1 MATMSDLAAAAGAAL
16 GIPESLA
23 QRSAEA
29 RAAETGGNA
38 EDILSAW
45 AGGAPPPA
53 AATTEPAPPTT
64 SEAQPEPETELAPP
78 EVIIAAAPVATPEP
92 APAGPYKP
100 PILVGARDNP
110 MTVLMG
116 ALGLFALILII
127 GLIGPASQAE
137 EPGARSSALSYTQ
150 AAVEGQD
157 VYGSLGCSACH
168 TQLVRPV
175 IADVGLGG
183 VTLND
188 SNQVIGTRRFGPD
201 LSDIGSRMSA
211 SQIEATVGGLGDHP
225 GHSLS
230 TDDMTKLVA
239 YLTQSQTTGG
249 G

>member
-1 MATMSDLAAAAGAAL
+1 MSDLAAAAAAAL

-29 RAAETGGNA
+29 RAVETGANA
-38 EDILSAW
+38 DDILSAW
-45 AGGAPPPA
+45 AGGAPAPA
-53 AATTEPAPPTT
+53 PATTEAAPPST
-64 SEAQPEPETELAPP
+64 SETTDQPVPETQPAPP
-78 EVIIAAAPVATPEP
+78 EVIIAAAPITVPEP

-116 ALGLFALILII
+116 ALGLFGLILII
-127 GLIGPASQAE
+127 GLIGPASQTE
-137 EPGARSSALSYTQ
+137 EPGARTSALSYTQ

-157 VYGSLGCSACH
+157 IYGSLGCAACH

-201 LSDIGSRMSA
+201 LSNIGTRMSA
-211 SQIEATVGGLGDHP
+211 SQLEATVGGLGDHP
-225 GHSLS
+225 EHSLS
-230 TDDMTKLVA
+230 TDDLTKLVA
-239 YLTQSQTTGG
+239 YLTQSQTTEGG
-249 G
+249 

>member
-1 MATMSDLAAAAGAAL
+1 MSDLAAAAAAAL

-29 RAAETGGNA
+29 RAVETGANA
-38 EDILSAW
+38 DDILSAW
-45 AGGAPPPA
+45 AGGAPAPA
-53 AATTEPAPPTT
+53 AATPEAAPLTT
-64 SEAQPEPETELAPP
+64 SEAPPEPETQLAPP
-78 EVIIAAAPVATPEP
+78 EVIVAVAPVATPEP
-92 APAGPYKP
+92 GPAGPYEP

-110 MTVLMG
+110 MTVLIG

-137 EPGARSSALSYTQ
+137 EPGVRTSALSYTQ

-157 VYGSLGCSACH
+157 IYGSLGCAACH

-201 LSDIGSRMSA
+201 LSDIGTRMSA

-230 TDDMTKLVA
+230 TDDMTRLVA

>member
-1 MATMSDLAAAAGAAL
+1 
-16 GIPESLA
+16 
-23 QRSAEA
+23 
-29 RAAETGGNA
+29 
-38 EDILSAW
+38 
-45 AGGAPPPA
+45 
-53 AATTEPAPPTT
+53 
-64 SEAQPEPETELAPP
+64 
-78 EVIIAAAPVATPEP
+78 
-92 APAGPYKP
+92 
-100 PILVGARDNP
+100 

-137 EPGARSSALSYTQ
+137 EPGARTSALSYTQ

-157 VYGSLGCSACH
+157 IYGNLGCAACH

-201 LSDIGSRMSA
+201 LSDIGTRMSA
-211 SQIEATVGGLGDHP
+211 SQLEATVGGLGDHP

-230 TDDMTKLVA
+230 TDDLTKLVA
-239 YLTQSQTTGG
+239 YLTQSQTTEGS
-249 G
+249 